1 MSLINMVQLKNKIN
15 KKTNASKIA
24 EIHKKLIIL
33 TAQKA
38 APTLLM
44 KHVF

>member
-15 KKTNASKIA
+15 KKQNASKIA

-33 TAQKA
+33 TAQIG
-38 APTLLM
+38 PRTLLM